1 MDLTMFYRILD
12 KLYVLQLSSK
22 THNIATW
29 FFCSHVRQLQN
40 NSNNHSHNN
49 IFMEAM
55 WFLQYEIGYM
65 KWFTH
70 IMKYYV
76 ILKFSL
82 KNI

>member
-1 MDLTMFYRILD
+1 MCFSCHQKHTI
-12 KLYVLQLSSK
+12 LQLDFSAL
-22 THNIATW
+22 I
-29 FFCSHVRQLQN
+29 RELQN
-40 NSNNHSHNN
+40 NNNNHSHNN

-70 IMKYYV
+70 ILKYYV

-82 KNI
+82 KNLMKYEYIHDTIVNI